1 MTLSDL
7 SSIATV
13 VSGLAVLVSLVY
25 LSLQIR
31 QNTRHSQALILQ
43 GRAARISETALRLAE
58 LAGTQGLERCFE
70 GSTEVG
76 ANDVRRFLFLCRA
89 ILISAED
96 SFYQNRRG
104 LLDGPGF
111 ESFESSL
118 RAGMGA
124 PGIGAA
130 WKMTREMY
138 EPQFRDYM
146 DRTMGE
152 VTGRANIE
160 SRGLARWKQTL
171 ATPEKI

>member
-58 LAGTQGLERCFE
+58 LAGSPGLERCFE
-70 GSTEVG
+70 GSADVA

-89 ILISAED
+89 IFISAED
-96 SFYQNRRG
+96 SYYQNRRG

-111 ESFESSL
+111 ESFESSV

-124 PGIGAA
+124 PGIAAA

-138 EPQFRDYM
+138 EPKFRDFM
-146 DRTMGE
+146 DRTCGD
-152 VTGRANIE
+152 VTGEADGEAR
-160 SRGLARWKQTL
+160 SLTRWKQ
-171 ATPEKI
+171 AVGNPA